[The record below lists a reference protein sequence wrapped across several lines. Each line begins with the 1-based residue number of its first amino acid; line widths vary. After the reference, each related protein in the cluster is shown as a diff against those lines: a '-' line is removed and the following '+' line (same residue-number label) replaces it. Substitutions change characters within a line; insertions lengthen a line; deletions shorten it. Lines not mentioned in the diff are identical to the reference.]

1 MNEIDFLKDR
11 PIYKYL
17 RLVET
22 EGAIDYLSIVHF
34 EEEDSWN
41 PDPKYLEVFE
51 NYQSD
56 GILLYRIYKS
66 LWFNV
71 LNEEFNYQP
80 WRQARKEVDAINNA
94 IAKEGALKHLSF
106 NFGNK
111 CVVRVESEPLLRSL
125 KEAIIP
131 CLEHVWDVVPDIS
144 DKTGKRST
152 FVAEYIK
159 SLYPFFLYLKEFVFV
174 EKKHKP
180 DTGIR
185 QFIIDYIELNQT
197 PNKKLYP
204 QKDYAPVNENQIY
217 TSHKPNNH
225 PPKCLLISRK

>member
-1 MNEIDFLKDR
+1 MNEIEFLKDR

-17 RLVET
+17 KLVET
-22 EGAIDYLSIVHF
+22 DVIIDNLSIIHF
-34 EEEDSWN
+34 EEEDSWE
-41 PDPKYLEVFE
+41 PDSTL
-51 NYQSD
+51 
-56 GILLYRIYKS
+56 
-66 LWFNV
+66 
-71 LNEEFNYQP
+71 
-80 WRQARKEVDAINNA
+80 
-94 IAKEGALKHLSF
+94 GALKYLSF
-106 NFGNK
+106 NFENK

-174 EKKHKP
+174 GKNHKP

-185 QFIIDYIELNQT
+185 QFIIDYIGLNQT

-225 PPKCLLISRK
+225 PPKCLRISRK